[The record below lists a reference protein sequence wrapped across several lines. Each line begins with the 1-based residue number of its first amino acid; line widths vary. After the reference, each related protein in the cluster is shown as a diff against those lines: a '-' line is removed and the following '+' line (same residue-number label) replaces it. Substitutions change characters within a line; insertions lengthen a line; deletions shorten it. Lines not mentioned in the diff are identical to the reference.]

1 MQKLV
6 PSGPIFMRVLRSIR
20 CESRRLEEPTVD
32 GDSVN
37 SNDKELINMSPEEL
51 IVYGFSKDKLTP
63 LENEVLHRYEN
74 MVERYESDDLYGDDT
89 RG

>member
-1 MQKLV
+1 M
-6 PSGPIFMRVLRSIR
+6 
-20 CESRRLEEPTVD
+20 
-32 GDSVN
+32 N

>member
-1 MQKLV
+1 V
-6 PSGPIFMRVLRSIR
+6 
-20 CESRRLEEPTVD
+20 T
-32 GDSVN
+32 
-37 SNDKELINMSPEEL
+37 NDNKELINMSPEEL

-74 MVERYESDDLYGDDT
+74 MVEIHESDYLNGDDT